1 MVHRRDTARR
11 PQGHRPGR
19 SPLLAELWVVAGRS
33 TQGRARTVELG
44 RRRPE
49 LDEPREERPR
59 PDWPVRFANRLL
71 LGSVVVGRAD
81 RRVML
86 RAAYRRPAPQ
96 GPRRQEP
103 ETGWRQ
109 EEEAA
114 RPAGAGNAA
123 SARELGECGDR
134 DPAPAGGT
142 LDRDRAAPIG
152 QAPVTVERRD
162 RREVDER
169 RRIGSLD
176 A

>member
-33 TQGRARTVELG
+33 TQGRARAVELG

-59 PDWPVRFANRLL
+59 PDRPVRFANRLL

-86 RAAYRRPAPQ
+86 RAAYRRQAPQ
-96 GPRRQEP
+96 GSRRKEADPPWQKKK
-103 ETGWRQ
+103 
-109 EEEAA
+109 EAA
-114 RPAGAGNAA
+114 SPAGAGNPA
-123 SARELGECGDR
+123 SAGELGE
-134 DPAPAGGT
+134 
-142 LDRDRAAPIG
+142 
-152 QAPVTVERRD
+152 
-162 RREVDER
+162 
-169 RRIGSLD
+169 
-176 A
+176 